1 MKIEHKLQTGAI
13 AVALF
18 LSVTTAFL
26 YVHDTMTGDS
36 LLASALDVVG
46 FCPFSVEGATGSP
59 GPTGAT
65 GATGSPGPTGA
76 PGVSGDVGE
85 VGSTGA
91 IGSTGTPGSTGAT
104 GSPGEITDTGITETT
119 IEVDE
124 PDDSESTIET
134 ADTEAPEPT
143 DETDPTGAIG
153 ECALPADIGAVV
165 GDLVPAVDNVYEL
178 GSSAFRWK
186 GIQLGPG
193 TLYIE
198 DKTTGEQAAITID
211 NGSLLIDGVDSLWL
225 GNIQVTSTGI
235 RSMLSDNDITIGAI
249 GDTGF
254 LSVATGIRFSDG
266 STMESAPVDGVDG
279 ADGTDGLDGADA
291 TILPYA
297 DQIVCVVELEGL
309 HMYWGTCE
317 SNKQKGTE
325 YRILAADIK

>member
-1 MKIEHKLQTGAI
+1 
-13 AVALF
+13 
-18 LSVTTAFL
+18 
-26 YVHDTMTGDS
+26 
-36 LLASALDVVG
+36 
-46 FCPFSVEGATGSP
+46 
-59 GPTGAT
+59 
-65 GATGSPGPTGA
+65 
-76 PGVSGDVGE
+76 
-85 VGSTGA
+85 
-91 IGSTGTPGSTGAT
+91 
-104 GSPGEITDTGITETT
+104 
-119 IEVDE
+119 
-124 PDDSESTIET
+124 
-134 ADTEAPEPT
+134 
-143 DETDPTGAIG
+143 
-153 ECALPADIGAVV
+153 VV

-279 ADGTDGLDGADA
+279 VDGADGADGLDGVDG
-291 TILPYA
+291 TILPYEK
-297 DQIVCVVELEGL
+297 QNVCVVASGVTQL
-309 HMYWGTCE
+309 MYWGTCV
-317 SNKQKGTE
+317 SNNQTGRE
-325 YRILAADIK
+325 YSILATETP